1 MNNDL
6 FILFDLDGT
15 LTDPGEGITNSV
27 AYALRKRGF
36 PVPPRS
42 ELNRYV
48 GPPLLDAFRDY
59 AGMTASQAETAVS
72 DYREYFRDKGIF
84 ENKVYDG
91 IPELL
96 ARLCA
101 AGKKPVLATSKP
113 ERFARRILDHFD
125 LAQYFFLA
133 AGATMDSSRSRKGD
147 VIAYALSGCPG
158 AGPATAVM
166 VGDREHDILGAKENH
181 LPSIGVLYG
190 YGSRRELT
198 EAGAGAI
205 AETVEDLAG
214 LLLP

>member
-1 MNNDL
+1 M
-6 FILFDLDGT
+6 
-15 LTDPGEGITNSV
+15 
-27 AYALRKRGF
+27 
-36 PVPPRS
+36 
-42 ELNRYV
+42 

-198 EAGAGAI
+198 EAGAGRHRGNRRRSRRSPAP
-205 AETVEDLAG
+205 LAPFPFSQQG
-214 LLLP
+214 KPSARPPAVRMVFSLSGILTA

>member
-91 IPELL
+91 IRSCSPACAPPGKSRFSPHPSRSALPGGSSTIL
-96 ARLCA
+96 TLPNISSWPPAPPWTAAA
-101 AGKKPVLATSKP
+101 AGRAT
-113 ERFARRILDHFD
+113 
-125 LAQYFFLA
+125 
-133 AGATMDSSRSRKGD
+133 
-147 VIAYALSGCPG
+147 
-158 AGPATAVM
+158 
-166 VGDREHDILGAKENH
+166 
-181 LPSIGVLYG
+181 
-190 YGSRRELT
+190 
-198 EAGAGAI
+198 
-205 AETVEDLAG
+205 
-214 LLLP
+214 